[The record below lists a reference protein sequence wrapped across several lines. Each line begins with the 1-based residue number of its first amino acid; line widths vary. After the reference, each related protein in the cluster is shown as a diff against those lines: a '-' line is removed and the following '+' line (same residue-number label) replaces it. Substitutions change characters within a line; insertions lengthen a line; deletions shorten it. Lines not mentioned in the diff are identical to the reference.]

1 MIDIIEKLVTLDE
14 VAESVFGIS
23 PVVARRKAAQHTL
36 PVPAFRINSGRKGP
50 LYVRREDIESL
61 VNSRYEAAKAANNK
75 MADVGLV

>member
-1 MIDIIEKLVTLDE
+1 MIDLTKKLVLLDE

-50 LYVRREDIESL
+50 LYVRREDVEAHID
-61 VNSRYEAAKAANNK
+61 RQYEAAKVANRR